1 MFLFRAFPFWK
12 VSLLAFHATRWRW
25 SKDSCYQHSKPA
37 LVKATSIKRLWKPQN
52 TKYSQKHVL
61 IQRANTRTLQITMH
75 VVRCYLATIESQT
88 LSGEDAFFRVVPPS
102 LSGEEGLSL
111 STSMQTFLSRE
122 DIFRSKVLFFGETFA
137 TCGSSWK
144 VEYERKQF
152 KHQTSSQI
160 MSK

>member
-1 MFLFRAFPFWK
+1 MCFYSELSLFEKYHCLPFMPPDD
-12 VSLLAFHATRWRW
+12 VEARTVVTSTANLH
-25 SKDSCYQHSKPA
+25 Y
-37 LVKATSIKRLWKPQN
+37 VVEATSIKRLWKPQN
-52 TKYSQKHVL
+52 TKYSQKHVF
-61 IQRANTRTLQITMH
+61 NTESKYQNITMH

-137 TCGSSWK
+137 TCGSS
-144 VEYERKQF
+144 
-152 KHQTSSQI
+152 
-160 MSK
+160 

>member
-1 MFLFRAFPFWK
+1 MFLFRAFSFWK

-25 SKDSCYQHSKPA
+25 SKDNYLQSKPA
-37 LVKATSIKRLWKPQN
+37 FAKATSIKRLWKLHRPYK
-52 TKYSQKHVL
+52 TKYSPQKHVL
-61 IQRANTRTLQITMH
+61 YRGEQITEH
-75 VVRCYLATIESQT
+75 YNTRCYLATTEPQT
-88 LSGEDAFFRVVPPS
+88 LSGEDAFFRVPS

-144 VEYERKQF
+144 VKYERKQF

-160 MSK
+160 ISQ